1 MSATTVDY
9 DRGWT
14 EWGDMIRHSPAP
26 FHRRRLILELAQ
38 GLSFKS
44 VLDIGCGN
52 GEVLGAFA
60 QRYPGAELVGADL
73 SAAVIAENQRRWPSA
88 RFHQLDLGERA
99 LTERCDLVVCTEV
112 VEHVFDWKQGLRH
125 LRQMCTGHLI
135 VTVPAGKLF
144 PIDRM
149 MGHHRHFQREEFT
162 EGVRQAGFAVERA
175 WQWGF
180 PFHTLYKS
188 LINLS
193 PERSM
198 KSFGASAYGASQ
210 KLIASVV
217 GASFYLNLRN
227 SPLGRQLVV
236 LARAV

>member
-1 MSATTVDY
+1 MNAPAVDY

-26 FHRRRLILELAQ
+26 FHRRRLILELASQ
-38 GLSFKS
+38 LKFSS
-44 VLDIGCGN
+44 VLDVGCGN
-52 GEVLGAFA
+52 GEVLSAFA
-60 QRYPGAELVGADL
+60 QRFPGVRLVGADL
-73 SAAVIAENQRRWPSA
+73 SGQVIAENRGRWPSA
-88 RFHQLDLGERA
+88 QFHQLDLGAAA
-99 LTERCDLVVCTEV
+99 LDERCDLVVCTEV
-112 VEHVFDWKQGLRH
+112 VEHVPDWQRALRH
-125 LRQMCTGHLI
+125 LRQMCGGHLI
-135 VTVPAGKLF
+135 VTVPCGKLF

-149 MGHHRHFQREEFT
+149 MGHVRHFRPEEFAAGLQ
-162 EGVRQAGFAVERA
+162 EAGFAVERS

-198 KSFGASAYGASQ
+198 QSFGASSYGTSQ
-210 KLIASVV
+210 KLIASLV
-217 GASFYLNLRN
+217 GAAFYLNLRS
-227 SPLGRQLVV
+227 SPFGRQLVV